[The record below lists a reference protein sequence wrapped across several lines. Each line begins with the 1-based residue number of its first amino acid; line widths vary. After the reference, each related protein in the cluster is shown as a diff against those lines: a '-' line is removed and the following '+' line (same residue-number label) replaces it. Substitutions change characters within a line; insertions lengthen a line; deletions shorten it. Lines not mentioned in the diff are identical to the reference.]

1 VFIDAG
7 IERQRAIRY
16 VGIAGFLLGL
26 PSAISLA
33 VLHNQAWVWGVALMV
48 SGLFFSIAVITHG
61 VRRFREQQLNHADSD
76 VSIGAWWDVVVGVF
90 VPLQAVIL
98 LIWWLYQARQWNPE
112 GWLDPFGEDNV
123 GTVLAQ
129 FVVVF
134 VMLIAA
140 NRWLASHTHGAS
152 DDARAGDA

>member
-1 VFIDAG
+1 MSFG
-7 IERQRAIRY
+7 
-16 VGIAGFLLGL
+16 
-26 PSAISLA
+26 
-33 VLHNQAWVWGVALMV
+33 VLHNQDWVWGVALMV

-76 VSIGAWWDVVVGVF
+76 VSIGGWWDIVIGVL

-98 LIWWLYQARQWNPE
+98 LVWWLYQARQWNPD

-129 FVVVF
+129 FAIVF
-134 VMLIAA
+134 IVLIAA
-140 NRWLASHTHGAS
+140 NRWLATHTHGA
-152 DDARAGDA
+152 AGDAPADDA